1 MKKLLAIVVLGLL
14 WISITTTSVF
24 SDSNIRKKILD
35 FITSPDGDVTEEM
48 HKIFWS
54 GVPISNDINNKANF
68 DLMLDLHMMNARI
81 DLWKELWTCA
91 LISYD
96 KKEIFKSKKYKEAKE
111 AFDSI
116 NYSGI
121 YNDPELKN
129 IDNENFNK
137 AIERVFIA
145 ASKNEDSYID
155 FNLKRR
161 SLDKNLIKVDLA
173 KALLMSNRLEI
184 LGQRDYFK

>member
-24 SDSNIRKKILD
+24 SDSNIRKKILE

-96 KKEIFKSKKYKEAKE
+96 KKEIFE
-111 AFDSI
+111 
-116 NYSGI
+116 
-121 YNDPELKN
+121 
-129 IDNENFNK
+129 
-137 AIERVFIA
+137 
-145 ASKNEDSYID
+145 
-155 FNLKRR
+155 
-161 SLDKNLIKVDLA
+161 DLA
-173 KALLMSNRLEI
+173 
-184 LGQRDYFK
+184 Y